1 VGGPLTNSVLVER
14 HGLVLSLEY
23 QLRGADGAYTMAGNN
38 RTRPIQF
45 AVYQA
50 GKQIGS
56 GDFEYG

>member
-1 VGGPLTNSVLVER
+1 MTNSVLVER